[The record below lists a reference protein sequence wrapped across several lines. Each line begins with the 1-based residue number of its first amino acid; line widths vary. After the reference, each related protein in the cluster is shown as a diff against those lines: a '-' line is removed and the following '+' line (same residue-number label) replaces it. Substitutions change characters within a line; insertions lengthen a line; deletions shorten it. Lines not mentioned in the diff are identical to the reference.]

1 MTVRVSAHFRRDA
14 RVLFQ
19 VQLFR
24 KKAIDHVRQRL
35 WGEILIIRP
44 PSVGLVAFVASFAF
58 LLIGA
63 YLYFGTYA
71 QKVSG
76 VGQLVPTRGV
86 AKIFAPRAGS
96 LAQVFVRE
104 GDSVKPGQRLFAIEV
119 KRTTEG
125 GEAVD
130 YALIE
135 ATKTKIDLI
144 DARRG
149 NEKVKLDTAQSR
161 LRGELT
167 RNRRALAQID
177 NQIAVQEQIIDSVEG
192 IIEESQDLVAKGYIA
207 KIEFNA
213 RQERLLNHIQHRATL
228 RRQKIELENDIERF
242 ANDVSD
248 LQVAYRATEL
258 LLNRERL
265 SLNERLI
272 TLESERFT
280 FVNAP
285 VAGVATGLQA
295 IEGSSVSGRIP
306 LLSIVPED
314 ETLLA
319 HLYVPASA
327 IGFVEKGQRVQ
338 LKFEAYDYRKFGAYR
353 GSVLDITDVLFTPAE
368 VAHELVI
375 QEPSY
380 RVIIQPEK
388 PAVRAYG
395 RVIDLRPDMRLSAD
409 VMLASRRLYQW
420 LADPFTRFQRAS

>member
-1 MTVRVSAHFRRDA
+1 M
-14 RVLFQ
+14 
-19 VQLFR
+19 
-24 KKAIDHVRQRL
+24 
-35 WGEILIIRP
+35 
-44 PSVGLVAFVASFAF
+44 
-58 LLIGA
+58 
-63 YLYFGTYA
+63 
-71 QKVSG
+71 
-76 VGQLVPTRGV
+76 
-86 AKIFAPRAGS
+86 
-96 LAQVFVRE
+96 
-104 GDSVKPGQRLFAIEV
+104 
-119 KRTTEG
+119 
-125 GEAVD
+125 
-130 YALIE
+130 
-135 ATKTKIDLI
+135 
-144 DARRG
+144 
-149 NEKVKLDTAQSR
+149 
-161 LRGELT
+161 
-167 RNRRALAQID
+167 
-177 NQIAVQEQIIDSVEG
+177 
-192 IIEESQDLVAKGYIA
+192 
-207 KIEFNA
+207 
-213 RQERLLNHIQHRATL
+213 
-228 RRQKIELENDIERF
+228 
-242 ANDVSD
+242 SD

-375 QEPSY
+375 QEPPY
-380 RVIIQPEK
+380 RVIIQLEK